1 MAEEE
6 LLIEKKMCNLI
17 TLNLKLVFD
26 SLEGVYLDKNVYKLL
41 ILGFLILFN
50 FFVGQIFFSFL
61 ETAVAVIL
69 ILISISTSVY
79 LVVHLRLKK

>member
-1 MAEEE
+1 M
-6 LLIEKKMCNLI
+6 KKTRDEYGVSVLR
-17 TLNLKLVFD
+17 FFA
-26 SLEGVYLDKNVYKLL
+26 GVYLDKNVYKLL

-69 ILISISTSVY
+69 ILISISTSIY
-79 LVVHLRLKK
+79 LVVHLSLKK